1 MVGPRRG
8 VLPRMVWAVIV
19 GMFLGAL
26 LTKIAVIF
34 MPDSAARDFLTTS
47 VSASL
52 GPLSIDLIAVCYVA
66 DGSQGSVALFQA
78 DPGDPKGVVLMAH
91 ATRRNALGGM
101 ARHCQRSACRI
112 LPKQT

>member
-1 MVGPRRG
+1 

-52 GPLSIDLIAVCYVA
+52 GPLSIDLIAVAFVI
-66 DGSQGSVALFQA
+66 GPLTISL
-78 DPGDPKGVVLMAH
+78 
-91 ATRRNALGGM
+91 NALSLVGVLVVGLVM
-101 ARHCQRSACRI
+101 RSWF
-112 LPKQT
+112 